1 MPLCHDDEMKARA
14 IAEGAIRAAYERYRR
29 CQHVASTQKACV
41 PDGLVDAIAVAVVD
55 ALLDP

>member
-14 IAEGAIRAAYERYRR
+14 VAEGAIREACERYRR
-29 CQHVASTQKACV
+29 CQHVASTQKVCV
-41 PDGLVDAIAVAVVD
+41 PDALVESLAVAVVD